1 MSAVNKKHG
10 SILIAGGGIGGMQ
23 SAIDLAESGFKVYLV
38 QKESSL
44 GGTMSR
50 LDKTFPTGDCAMCM
64 LSPKLVEVGRHP
76 DISLYS
82 LSEITNIKGEPGN
95 FTVTIKRYPRYVSEE
110 KCTGCGLCEEKCPKK
125 VPNEYEQELSERKAI
140 YVLFPQAYP
149 ATRVIDKN
157 SCIYFQKGKCRACEK
172 LCPAKAIE
180 FDQAEQE
187 QEIHVGAV
195 ILAPGL
201 SRFEANLRGELGL
214 GRWQN
219 VVTSIQFERILSASG
234 PYGGVVKR
242 PSDGGY
248 PKKIAWLQCVGS
260 RDPFHKKS
268 WCSSVCC
275 MYATKQAIIAKEH
288 DSNIEPSIFYMEL
301 RSYGKDFD
309 HYVARGKKDYNV
321 RYIRASVSAV
331 RENPETGDLILRY
344 SGENGELIEEQFSMV
359 VLSVGFEP
367 QQNTSDLAKILSVEL
382 RSDGFAKTKTFSPID
397 TSHDGIYITG
407 LLQGP
412 KDIPETVMQGSA
424 AAGRAMA
431 LLGDAR
437 GTEISVKKLPP
448 EKDIKDE
455 DDVRMGVFVC
465 RCGINIAQTVDVQA
479 VVDAIKD
486 MPGIIHSEETMYACA
501 QDSQNK
507 LKNLIKDK
515 NLNRVLVAS
524 CTPRTHAPLFQDT
537 IRDAGLNRYLFE
549 LADIR
554 EQCAWCHIGHKQ
566 DATKKAI
573 DLVKMSIAK
582 LKLLV
587 PITSETVGVVGA
599 ALIIGGGLAGMTAA
613 LSIAEQGYHAYLIEQ
628 DDHLGGLAG
637 ELYFAQDGSDIQK
650 EIKLL
655 EQRVL
660 NHRFITTFLNT
671 EITKTEGFVG
681 NFKTTI
687 SNGESLEHGAI
698 IICSGGEV
706 YTPAGEYLYGDHSK
720 VITQKDL
727 EAFILNNSVK
737 PTESYVMIQCVGSR
751 EDPHD
756 YCSRICCQDAI
767 KNAIAIKEKYP
778 DAGVIIFYRDIRTY
792 GLREQYYEKARKL
805 GVVFIRFDLDKKP
818 IVKKM
823 SDNALTISA
832 YDPIINLP
840 ITIAADWLILSV
852 GLKPRKDAD
861 KISKLFK
868 LTQNNDGFFLEAH
881 VKLRPVDFAS
891 EGIYLA
897 GLAHSPKNIDETVFQ
912 ALAAAG
918 RAGTLLS
925 HKNLTVSGS
934 VARHNRDI
942 CMSCL
947 SCIRKCP
954 YGAPFIDSD
963 GRVSHNEVKCVGCG
977 VCAGICPAK
986 AFQVSGFKD
995 EQILS
1000 MIETIAV

>member
-1 MSAVNKKHG
+1 MNEVIRG
-10 SILIAGGGIGGMQ
+10 SVLVVGGGIGGMQ
-23 SAIDLAESGFKVYLV
+23 SALDLAESGFKVHLV
-38 QKESSL
+38 QKEPSL

-76 DISLYS
+76 DIVLHS
-82 LSEITNIKGEPGN
+82 LSEIVKIEGAPGN
-95 FTVTIKRYPRYVSEE
+95 FAVTVKKHPRYVSEE
-110 KCTGCGLCEEKCPKK
+110 KCTGCGLCEDKCPKK
-125 VPNEYEQELSERKAI
+125 VPNEYEQGLCDRKAI

-157 SCIYFQKGKCRACEK
+157 ACIYFQKGKCKACEK
-172 LCPAKAIE
+172 LCPVKAIE
-180 FDQAEQE
+180 FDQSEQE
-187 QEIHVGAV
+187 FDVNVGAV

-219 VVTSIQFERILSASG
+219 VVTSVQFERILSASG
-234 PYGGVVKR
+234 PYGGEVRR
-242 PSDGGY
+242 PSDGRH
-248 PKKIAWLQCVGS
+248 PEKIAWLQCVGS
-260 RDPFHKKS
+260 RDPFHNKP

-288 DSNIEPSIFYMEL
+288 DSNIKPSIFYMEL
-301 RSYGKDFD
+301 RTYGKDFD
-309 HYVARGKKDYNV
+309 HYVARGKNDYNV
-321 RYIRASVSAV
+321 RYVRASVSAV
-331 RENPETGDLILRY
+331 REDPKTQDLILRY
-344 SGENGELIEEQFSMV
+344 SQENGELIEERFSMV

-367 QQNTSDLAKILSVEL
+367 QKDISDLAKVLSVDL
-382 RSDGFAKTKTFSPID
+382 RQDGFVKTNTFSPID
-397 TSHDGIYITG
+397 TSRDGIYVTG
-407 LLQGP
+407 LLQAP

-424 AAGRAMA
+424 VAGRAMA
-431 LLGDAR
+431 LLGNAR
-437 GTEISVKKLPP
+437 GTEVSVKELPP
-448 EKDIKDE
+448 EKDINS
-455 DDVRMGVFVC
+455 DDTRMGVFIC

-479 VVDAIKD
+479 VVEAIKD
-486 MPGIIHSEETMYACA
+486 EPGVVYAEEIMYACA
-501 QDSQNK
+501 QDSQSR
-507 LKNLIKDK
+507 LKNIIADK
-515 NLNRVLVAS
+515 NLNRVIVAS

-549 LADIR
+549 LVDIR
-554 EQCAWCHIGHKQ
+554 EQCAWCHMGQNKE
-566 DATKKAI
+566 ATKKAI
-573 DLVKMSIAK
+573 ALTKMSISKAR
-582 LKLLV
+582 LLA
-587 PITSETVGVVGA
+587 PIASETVSVTNT

-628 DDHLGGLAG
+628 GDRLGGLAR
-637 ELYFAQDGSDIQK
+637 EIHFSQDGSEVQK
-650 EIKLL
+650 ELDSLEKQIVSHKL
-655 EQRVL
+655 
-660 NHRFITTFLNT
+660 ITTFLNT
-671 EITKTEGFVG
+671 EVIKTEGFVG

-687 SNGESLEHGAI
+687 SDGKTLEHGAI
-698 IICSGGEV
+698 IICSGGEIYV
-706 YTPAGEYLYGDHSK
+706 PDGEYLYGKHSK

-727 EAFILNNSVK
+727 EERMLKDSVSPDK
-737 PTESYVMIQCVGSR
+737 SYVMIQCVGSR

-756 YCSRICCQDAI
+756 YCSRVCCQDAI
-767 KNAIAIKEKYP
+767 KNAIAIKKKYP
-778 DAGVIIFYRDIRTY
+778 NASVTILYRDIRTY
-792 GLREQYYEKARKL
+792 GLREQYYEKAREL
-805 GVVFIRFDLDKKP
+805 GVVFIRFDIDRKPVVTETEDKLS
-818 IVKKM
+818 V
-823 SDNALTISA
+823 SA
-832 YDPIINLP
+832 YDTVVNLP
-840 ITIAADWLILSV
+840 VTVMADWLILSV

-868 LTQNNDGFFLEAH
+868 LTQNYDGFFLEAH

-897 GLAHSPKNIDETVFQ
+897 GLAHSPKNFDETVSQ

-918 RAGTLLS
+918 RAGNLLS
-925 HKNLTVSGS
+925 RKTLSVSGS

-947 SCIRKCP
+947 SCVRKCP

-963 GRVSHNEVKCVGCG
+963 GRISHNEVKCVGCG

-1000 MIETIAV
+1000 MIKAIAV